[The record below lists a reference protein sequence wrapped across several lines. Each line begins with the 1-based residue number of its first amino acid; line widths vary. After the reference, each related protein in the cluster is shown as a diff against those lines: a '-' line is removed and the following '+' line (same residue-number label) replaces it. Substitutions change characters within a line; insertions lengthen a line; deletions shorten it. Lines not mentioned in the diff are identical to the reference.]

1 MTPYSK
7 KEVLLQ
13 ARDLSLTYGDKCIL
27 HDINF
32 SIRDIIRP
40 GLLQGQVVSLV
51 GRSGI
56 GKTQLFRVLSGLQ
69 RPSSGSI
76 TIRERKPA
84 ETGTGS
90 IDRAGHR
97 PDGRRPIISDLR
109 QGLNFQTSPE
119 AQTYQERTVRP
130 GDMGVIFQ
138 NYYQFGW
145 RTVKQSL
152 LLAARRNK
160 ALTGKEEATLL
171 QYADQFDITDVLHRW
186 PAQLSGGQQQRVSI
200 IQQLLKGADFLLLDE
215 PFSGLDI
222 CVLDKVVELLLQVSL
237 SDELKTL
244 VIVSHDIATAIAIS
258 DTVFILGR
266 QPGGRGS
273 TLVREIDLIERG
285 LAWQKDVR
293 REKVFMETLE
303 EIKGCL

>member
-13 ARDLSLTYGDKCIL
+13 ARDVSLAYGNKCIL
-27 HDINF
+27 REINF
-32 SIRDIIRP
+32 SIRDIVRP
-40 GLLQGQVVSLV
+40 GLQQGQVVSLV

-69 RPSSGSI
+69 KPSGGSI
-76 TIRERKPA
+76 IIRERKPA
-84 ETGTGS
+84 ETGGGT
-90 IDRAGHR
+90 IEIWRER
-97 PDGRRPIISDLR
+97 PVES
-109 QGLNFQTSPE
+109 
-119 AQTYQERTVRP
+119 

-145 RTVKQSL
+145 RTVRQSL
-152 LLAARRNK
+152 LLAARKNPVL
-160 ALTGKEEATLL
+160 AGAEEDAIRE
-171 QYADQFDITDVLHRW
+171 YAGRFAITDCLQQY

-200 IQQLLKGADFLLLDE
+200 IQQLLKGSNFLLLDE

-222 CVLDKVVELLLQVSL
+222 CVLEKVTELLLQVSL

-244 VIVSHDIATAIAIS
+244 VIVSHDIATAAAIS
-258 DTVFILGR
+258 DTVFILGKE
-266 QPGGRGS
+266 PGKEGS

-285 LAWQKDVR
+285 LAWRHDLRQDTL
-293 REKVFMETLE
+293 FQETLA
-303 EIKGCL
+303 EIKSCL